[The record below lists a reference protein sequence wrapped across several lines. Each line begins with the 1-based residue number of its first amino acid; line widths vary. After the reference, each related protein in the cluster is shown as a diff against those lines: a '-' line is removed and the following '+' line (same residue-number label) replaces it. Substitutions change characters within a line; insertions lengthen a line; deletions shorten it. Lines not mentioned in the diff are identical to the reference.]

1 MLALGLRR
9 ESNLVFH
16 PRKGKRTAYWAL
28 HITVVIEP
36 SKIDH
41 LSTSDNVVMG
51 VDIGENNL
59 AATSNGRIYGGG
71 KLKADRDRYLGYRS
85 RLQRN
90 GSQSAKQ
97 ALRRASGRE
106 RRHVTHINHEISRQ
120 IVNDAKATGI
130 QLLVLEDL
138 THIRDRIKANHRVQS
153 RLHRWAFRELQ
164 EMIVYKGSMAGL
176 VVIKVDPRYT
186 SQTCSRCHK
195 IGKRH
200 KHRFVCEHC
209 GFQAHS
215 DLNASRNLQGLG
227 YLQIS
232 QGLL

>member
-1 MLALGLRR
+1 MNRNAPSGAAKTGTIF
-9 ESNLVFH
+9 LV
-16 PRKGKRTAYWAL
+16 Y
-28 HITVVIEP
+28 
-36 SKIDH
+36 SS
-41 LSTSDNVVMG
+41 LSTSR
-51 VDIGENNL
+51 EFC
-59 AATSNGRIYGGG
+59 ASSAPAT
-71 KLKADRDRYLGYRS
+71 
-85 RLQRN
+85 
-90 GSQSAKQ
+90 AK
-97 ALRRASGRE
+97 
-106 RRHVTHINHEISRQ
+106 
-120 IVNDAKATGI
+120 IVNEAKATGI

-164 EMIVYKGSMAGL
+164 EMIIYKGSMAGM

-227 YLQIS
+227 CLQIS